1 MKIIGFGSDIV
12 NINRI
17 KKLIKKNN
25 LFKKRVFS
33 IKEII
38 YCEKK
43 KNNFSCYA
51 KRFAAKEAFSKA
63 VGTGISRGM
72 SFNEIEVSNNKKGK
86 PSINIKGKTLVT
98 VKKMLKTKKMNI
110 LLTLS
115 DDFPFAL
122 AAILIVK

>member
-1 MKIIGFGSDIV
+1 
-12 NINRI
+12 
-17 KKLIKKNN
+17 
-25 LFKKRVFS
+25 
-33 IKEII
+33 
-38 YCEKK
+38 
-43 KNNFSCYA
+43 
-51 KRFAAKEAFSKA
+51 
-63 VGTGISRGM
+63 M